1 MHGRTHRRHFAHGLW
16 IAAALLA
23 GCATAPPQRDATD
36 SIRELRDDYFR
47 TFPEGPNNGHIARG
61 EVVRG
66 MSLFEVLASWGIPD
80 ARTVSAE
87 GDKERWIYV
96 LQDDLSLDW
105 IGYEYE
111 FKGNALIDWTT
122 TRNVSNGL
130 SLDTP
135 DHRPDEMK
143 LPAWATSYQRN
154 GAPVR

>member
-1 MHGRTHRRHFAHGLW
+1 MHGRTLRRHFAHLVW
-16 IAAALLA
+16 VAVAVMA
-23 GCATAPPQRDATD
+23 GCATAPPQRVATD

-47 TFPEGPNNGHIARG
+47 TFPEGPNNDHIARG

-80 ARTVSAE
+80 ARVVSSE

-105 IGYEYE
+105 VGYEYE

-135 DHRPDEMK
+135 DHRPDALT
-143 LPAWATSYQRN
+143 LPAWATSSQR
-154 GAPVR
+154 GGIPVR